1 MCILRFLF
9 ILFRTLAIMTTFM
22 PKGLFYGFSAFT
34 SELQSSALCW
44 SQVDNDLAS
53 LVSTIEGLHDRR
65 SGIDFIAIDILT
77 AACVS
82 IGTDAMWKT
91 RLQAFTRRWVAD
103 LTKIAVPPLPIP
115 VRLFLC
121 F

>member
-1 MCILRFLF
+1 MS
-9 ILFRTLAIMTTFM
+9 TFM

-34 SELQSSALCW
+34 NELQSSALCW

-53 LVSTIEGLHDRR
+53 LVSTIEGLKG
-65 SGIDFIAIDILT
+65 GIDFIAIDILT
-77 AACVS
+77 AACVT

-103 LTKIAVPPLPIP
+103 LTRIAVPPLPIP
-115 VRLFLC
+115 VRLFS
-121 F
+121 

>member
-1 MCILRFLF
+1 M
-9 ILFRTLAIMTTFM
+9 ATFM

-34 SELQSSALCW
+34 NELQSSALCW

-53 LVSTIEGLHDRR
+53 LVSTIEGLKG
-65 SGIDFIAIDILT
+65 GIDFIAIDILT
-77 AACVS
+77 ASCVA

-91 RLQAFTRRWVAD
+91 RLQAFTRRWIAD

-115 VRLFLC
+115 VRLFSYFLYLINLI
-121 F
+121 